1 MTMNKLLIRDE
12 YIRLCDALKLSGE
25 AETGGMAKLMIL
37 NGDVKVNGEPCL
49 QKGKKLHPGDR
60 FSFDGIEYLIVQ

>member
-1 MTMNKLLIRDE
+1 MNKLLIKDE

-37 NGDVKVNGEPCL
+37 NGDVTVNEEVCL
-49 QKGKKLHPGDR
+49 MKGKKLYEGDT
-60 FSFDGIEYLIVQ
+60 FAFDGMEYKICR

>member
-1 MTMNKLLIRDE
+1 MNKLLIQDE

-37 NGDVKVNGEPCL
+37 AGDVAVNGEVCL
-49 QKGKKLHPGDR
+49 MKGKKLYEGD
-60 FSFDGIEYLIVQ
+60 FFTFDGVDYKIFR

>member
-1 MTMNKLLIRDE
+1 MNKLLIKEE
-12 YIRLCDALKLSGE
+12 YIRLCDAMKLSGE

-37 NGDVKVNGEPCL
+37 NGDVSVNGEPCL

-60 FSFDGIEYLIVQ
+60 FAFEGVEYLIVQ